1 MQKINATSDG
11 RALSKMDFFISKMDF
26 FNNQLTNKRR
36 CYFRVSK
43 EDLCFDLH
51 KADDRWEWYIKE
63 TAVG

>member
-11 RALSKMDFFISKMDF
+11 RALSKMDF

-43 EDLCFDLH
+43 EDLCFNLH